1 MAWELSLFDVSFE
14 AGEDLSEAQFLA
26 VALNSHGKVV
36 KAKSNTLPI
45 GVLQDNPKEGQA
57 ANVRMLGIS
66 KVVAGGAFAIGDV
79 LTADDDGRLIAASTG
94 DYPIGLALEAAAQ
107 AGQVV
112 TAFIL
117 PEKKA
122 L

>member
-1 MAWELSLFDVSFE
+1 MAWELSLFDVSLE
-14 AGEDLSEAQFLA
+14 AGEDLSNAQFLA
-26 VALNSHGKVV
+26 VALDSNGKVV
-36 KAKSNTLPI
+36 KAKSDTLPI
-45 GVLQDNPKEGQA
+45 GILQDKPKEGQA

-66 KVVAGGAFAIGDV
+66 KVVAGGAIEIGDV

-94 DYPIGLALEAAAQ
+94 YYPIGIALEAAAQ

>member
-1 MAWELSLFDVSFE
+1 MAWELSLFDVSLE
-14 AGEDLSEAQFLA
+14 SGEDLSNAQFLA
-26 VALNSHGKVV
+26 VALNSNGKVV
-36 KAKSNTLPI
+36 KAKSDTLPI
-45 GVLQDNPKEGQA
+45 GILQDKPKEGQA

-66 KVVAGGAFAIGDV
+66 KVVAGGAIAIGDV

-94 DYPIGLALEAAAQ
+94 YYPIGIALEAAAQ

>member
-1 MAWELSLFDVSFE
+1 MAWELSLFDVSLE
-14 AGEDLSEAQFLA
+14 AGEDLSNAQFLA
-26 VALNSHGKVV
+26 VALDSNGKVV
-36 KAKSNTLPI
+36 KAKSDTLPI
-45 GVLQDNPKEGQA
+45 GILQDKPKEGQA

-66 KVVAGGAFAIGDV
+66 KVVAGGAIAIGDV

-94 DYPIGLALEAAAQ
+94 YYPIGIALEAAAQ
-107 AGQVV
+107 AGRVV